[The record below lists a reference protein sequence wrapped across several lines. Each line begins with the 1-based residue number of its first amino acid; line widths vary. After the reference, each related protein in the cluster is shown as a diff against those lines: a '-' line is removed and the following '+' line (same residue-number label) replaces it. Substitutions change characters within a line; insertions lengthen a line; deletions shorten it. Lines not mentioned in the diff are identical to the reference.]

1 MGCGT
6 ATQAGA
12 DHAGGAG
19 HCAVDEPFR
28 DTARIVGDVPE
39 GAYVT
44 FTAYEAVEEG
54 AVPGMN
60 GVLLDEAR
68 AEVDHTLFEQTIAS
82 PQVRSPKAGLVYWRA
97 SLRSRDGDVLVSHEL
112 GVEGETVTVEAPDDP
127 PAEPK
132 ADPEPEKPV
141 LSHTGAGGRRHHR
154 RRIRSA
160 AAPSVP
166 WPSAADPVADAA
178 AGEGC
183 LARPGDGLR
192 HLRKAQ

>member
-1 MGCGT
+1 M
-6 ATQAGA
+6 
-12 DHAGGAG
+12 
-19 HCAVDEPFR
+19 
-28 DTARIVGDVPE
+28 
-39 GAYVT
+39 
-44 FTAYEAVEEG
+44 
-54 AVPGMN
+54 PGMN

-127 PAEPK
+127 EP
-132 ADPEPEKPV
+132 PRP
-141 LSHTGAGGRRHHR
+141 
-154 RRIRSA
+154 
-160 AAPSVP
+160 PSVP

>member
-1 MGCGT
+1 M
-6 ATQAGA
+6 
-12 DHAGGAG
+12 
-19 HCAVDEPFR
+19 
-28 DTARIVGDVPE
+28 
-39 GAYVT
+39 
-44 FTAYEAVEEG
+44 
-54 AVPGMN
+54 
-60 GVLLDEAR
+60 
-68 AEVDHTLFEQTIAS
+68 FEQTIAS

-97 SLRSRDGDVLVSHEL
+97 SLRSRAGDVLVSHEL
-112 GVEGETVTVEAPDDP
+112 GVEGETVTVEVPDDP

-141 LSHTGAGGRRHHR
+141 LSHTGAGVVAIIVVG
-154 RRIRSA
+154 SGA

-183 LARPGDGLR
+183 LARPVDGLR

>member
-1 MGCGT
+1 MTRGSACAYGMWHGR
-6 ATQAGA
+6 ASGA
-12 DHAGGAG
+12 DHAGEPDIVR
-19 HCAVDEPFR
+19 VDEPFR

-68 AEVDHTLFEQTIAS
+68 AEVDHTLFEQTIVS

-112 GVEGETVTVEAPDDP
+112 G
-127 PAEPK
+127 
-132 ADPEPEKPV
+132 
-141 LSHTGAGGRRHHR
+141 R
-154 RRIRSA
+154 RRETDNRRRA
-160 AAPSVP
+160 
-166 WPSAADPVADAA
+166 
-178 AGEGC
+178 
-183 LARPGDGLR
+183 
-192 HLRKAQ
+192 

>member
-1 MGCGT
+1 M
-6 ATQAGA
+6 
-12 DHAGGAG
+12 
-19 HCAVDEPFR
+19 
-28 DTARIVGDVPE
+28 
-39 GAYVT
+39 
-44 FTAYEAVEEG
+44 
-54 AVPGMN
+54 PGMN

-141 LSHTGAGGRRHHR
+141 LSHTGAGSSPSSSSDPEPPRP
-154 RRIRSA
+154 
-160 AAPSVP
+160 PSVP
-166 WPSAADPVADAA
+166 WPSAADPSLTLP
-178 AGEGC
+178 
-183 LARPGDGLR
+183 LA
-192 HLRKAQ
+192 KVV

>member
-1 MGCGT
+1 M
-6 ATQAGA
+6 
-12 DHAGGAG
+12 
-19 HCAVDEPFR
+19 
-28 DTARIVGDVPE
+28 
-39 GAYVT
+39 T

-68 AEVDHTLFEQTIAS
+68 AEVDHTLFEQTIVS

-127 PAEPK
+127 PLSRRRIQSPRSRCCLIPVRGSSPSSSS
-132 ADPEPEKPV
+132 DPEPP
-141 LSHTGAGGRRHHR
+141 RP
-154 RRIRSA
+154 
-160 AAPSVP
+160 PSVP
-166 WPSAADPVADAA
+166 WPSAADPAADAA

>member
-1 MGCGT
+1 M
-6 ATQAGA
+6 
-12 DHAGGAG
+12 
-19 HCAVDEPFR
+19 
-28 DTARIVGDVPE
+28 
-39 GAYVT
+39 T

-132 ADPEPEKPV
+132 ADPEPRSRCCLIPV
-141 LSHTGAGGRRHHR
+141 RGRRHHR
-154 RRIRSA
+154 RRIRSRRGRIGA
-160 AAPSVP
+160 